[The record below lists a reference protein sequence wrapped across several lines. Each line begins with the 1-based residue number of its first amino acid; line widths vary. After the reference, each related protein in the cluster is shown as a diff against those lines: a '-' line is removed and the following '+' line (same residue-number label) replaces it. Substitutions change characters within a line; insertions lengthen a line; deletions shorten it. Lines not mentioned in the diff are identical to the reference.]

1 MKLNKIFIVFL
12 GLFLLV
18 GCTATD
24 NTPSSKVEEFMEKY
38 QRLDDEVLTQLD
50 LTLDSD
56 TEMNADQKKDYR
68 SLMEK
73 QYQNLSYKI
82 TDEKVEDDT
91 ATVDVEIEV
100 FDYQTSITKSKE
112 YYESHPEEF
121 KTTEGTDNNATSSD
135 DDNDTDLKNYIEY
148 KIKEMKNV
156 TDKATYTMTFNLTKN
171 EDDEWVLDDITDT
184 DRQKLHGLY

>member
-56 TEMNADQKKDYR
+56 TEMNADQKKDYKA
-68 SLMEK
+68 LMEK

-100 FDYQTSITKSKE
+100 FDYQTSITKSKD
-112 YYESHPEEF
+112 YYETHTDEF
-121 KTTEGTDNNATSSD
+121 KSKEEDNNVTT
-135 DDNDTDLKNYIEY
+135 DDNATDLKDYIEY
-148 KIKEMKNV
+148 KISEMKNV
-156 TDKATYTMTFNLTKN
+156 TDKATYTMTFNLTK
-171 EDDEWVLDDITDT
+171 DENNKWVLDDITDA

>member
-1 MKLNKIFIVFL
+1 MKLKKIFIVFL

-100 FDYQTSITKSKE
+100 FDY
-112 YYESHPEEF
+112 
-121 KTTEGTDNNATSSD
+121 
-135 DDNDTDLKNYIEY
+135 
-148 KIKEMKNV
+148 KIKK
-156 TDKATYTMTFNLTKN
+156 
-171 EDDEWVLDDITDT
+171 VL
-184 DRQKLHGLY
+184 